1 MPDMPN
7 VEAFWAWSLQRWSKP
22 NVAEALLR
30 LQEQQGCVVLEL
42 LLLVW
47 LDQNDMLLSYV
58 GYQKLRE
65 AAEPW
70 NRDIVRPL
78 RSVRTA
84 WRGRRDLHSLRQ
96 RLKGLELMAERSLAE
111 LYMEVLDALAPEDL
125 SVGAASDPASNLML
139 AVAAAPPAL
148 AVHQAEAVLELLTR

>member
-1 MPDMPN
+1 MPD
-7 VEAFWAWSLQRWSKP
+7 VEVFWAWALQRWSKP
-22 NVAEALLR
+22 DVTEALLR
-30 LQEQQGCVVLEL
+30 LQDEQGSVVLEL

-47 LDQNDMLLSYV
+47 LDQNHMLLSAV

-78 RSVRTA
+78 RSMRTA
-84 WRGRRDLHSLRQ
+84 WRGRQDLHSQRQ

-111 LYMEVLDALAPEDL
+111 LYMEVLQALGPEDL
-125 SVGAASDPASNLML
+125 SVGAASDPSSNLML
-139 AVAAAPPAL
+139 AVAAASPAL
-148 AVHQAEAVLELLTR
+148 DLHQAEAVVELLTR

>member
-1 MPDMPN
+1 MPD
-7 VEAFWAWSLQRWSKP
+7 VEVFWAWALQRWSKP
-22 NVAEALLR
+22 DVAEALLR
-30 LQEQQGCVVLEL
+30 LQDEQGSVVLEL

-47 LDQNDMLLSYV
+47 LDQNHMLLSAV

-78 RSVRTA
+78 RSMRTA
-84 WRGRRDLHSLRQ
+84 WRGRQDLHSQRQ

-111 LYMEVLDALAPEDL
+111 LYMEVLQALGSEDL
-125 SVGAASDPASNLML
+125 SVGAASDPSSNLML
-139 AVAAAPPAL
+139 AVAAASPAL
-148 AVHQAEAVLELLTR
+148 DLHQAEAVVELLTR

>member
-1 MPDMPN
+1 MPD
-7 VEAFWAWSLQRWSKP
+7 VEVFWAWALQRWSKP
-22 NVAEALLR
+22 DVAEALLR
-30 LQEQQGCVVLEL
+30 LQDEQGSVVLEL

-47 LDQNDMLLSYV
+47 LDQNDMRLSAV

-84 WRGRRDLHSLRQ
+84 WRGRQDLHSQRQ

-111 LYMEVLDALAPEDL
+111 LYLEVLQALGPEDL
-125 SVGAASDPASNLML
+125 SVGAASDPSSNLML
-139 AVAAAPPAL
+139 AVAAASPAL
-148 AVHQAEAVLELLTR
+148 DLHQAEAVVELLTR

>member
-1 MPDMPN
+1 MPD
-7 VEAFWAWSLQRWSKP
+7 VEVFWAWALQRWSKP
-22 NVAEALLR
+22 DVAEALLR
-30 LQEQQGCVVLEL
+30 LQDEQGSVVLEL

-47 LDQNDMLLSYV
+47 LDQNNMLLSAV
-58 GYQKLRE
+58 GYQKLGE

-84 WRGRRDLHSLRQ
+84 WRGRQDLHSQRQ

-111 LYMEVLDALAPEDL
+111 LYMEVLQALGPEDL
-125 SVGAASDPASNLML
+125 SVGAASDPSSNLML
-139 AVAAAPPAL
+139 AVAAASPAL
-148 AVHQAEAVLELLTR
+148 ALHQAELVVELLTR

>member
-1 MPDMPN
+1 MPD
-7 VEAFWAWSLQRWSKP
+7 VEVFWAWALQRWSKP
-22 NVAEALLR
+22 DVAEALLR
-30 LQEQQGCVVLEL
+30 LQDEQGSVVLEL

-47 LDQNDMLLSYV
+47 LDQNDMRLSAV

-84 WRGRRDLHSLRQ
+84 WRGRQDLHSQRQ

-111 LYMEVLDALAPEDL
+111 LYLEVLQALGPEDL
-125 SVGAASDPASNLML
+125 SVGAASDPSSNLML
-139 AVAAAPPAL
+139 SVAAASPAL
-148 AVHQAEAVLELLTR
+148 DLHQAEAVVELLTR

>member
-1 MPDMPN
+1 MPD
-7 VEAFWAWSLQRWSKP
+7 VEVFWAWALQRWSKP
-22 NVAEALLR
+22 DVAEALLR
-30 LQEQQGCVVLEL
+30 LQDEQGSVVLEL

-47 LDQNDMLLSYV
+47 LDQNDMRLSAV

-84 WRGRRDLHSLRQ
+84 WRGRQDLHSQRQ

-111 LYMEVLDALAPEDL
+111 LYLEVLQALGPEDL
-125 SVGAASDPASNLML
+125 SVGAASDPSSNLML
-139 AVAAAPPAL
+139 AVAAASRAL
-148 AVHQAEAVLELLTR
+148 DLHQAEAVVELLTR

>member
-1 MPDMPN
+1 MPD
-7 VEAFWAWSLQRWSKP
+7 VEVFWAWALQRWSKP
-22 NVAEALLR
+22 DVAEALLR
-30 LQEQQGCVVLEL
+30 LQDEQGSVVLEL

-47 LDQNDMLLSYV
+47 LDQNDMLLSAV

-65 AAEPW
+65 AAVPW

-84 WRGRRDLHSLRQ
+84 WRGRQDLHSQRQ

-111 LYMEVLDALAPEDL
+111 LYLEVLQALGPEDL
-125 SVGAASDPASNLML
+125 SVGAASDPSSNLML
-139 AVAAAPPAL
+139 AVAAASPAL
-148 AVHQAEAVLELLTR
+148 DLHQAEAVVELLTR

>member
-1 MPDMPN
+1 MPD
-7 VEAFWAWSLQRWSKP
+7 VEVFWAWALQRWSKP
-22 NVAEALLR
+22 DVAEALLR
-30 LQEQQGCVVLEL
+30 LQDEQGSVVLEL

-47 LDQNDMLLSYV
+47 LDQNHMLLSAV

-78 RSVRTA
+78 RSMRTA
-84 WRGRRDLHSLRQ
+84 WRGRQDLHSQRQ

-111 LYMEVLDALAPEDL
+111 LYMEVLQALGPEDL
-125 SVGAASDPASNLML
+125 SVGAASDPSSNLML
-139 AVAAAPPAL
+139 AVAAASPAL
-148 AVHQAEAVLELLTR
+148 DLHQAEAVVELLTR